1 MNDRSLFVLLICLL
15 GVIPGAPGGRAQAAP
30 LSMDAAAISAPA
42 QSLMKKTGQGC
53 GWDYPCPPV
62 PDYGRRFERR
72 AGDIY
77 IHNNYGPVNVY
88 VRGRRPAEE
97 TVRPPQ
103 TRACEPV
110 VEGDVACD
118 VPRGCGGYP
127 CDEKCGALCWMRR
140 FKKGYCGHGCLA
152 YLEQSRIAAEERA
165 KRREEMREEAARREA
180 IREEREARDASLRGC
195 YDRACPAPRDDR
207 PCYER
212 DCPAPRYERPWRE
225 EAHRGHERPAY
236 ERPRQDSLTPREPFA
251 GPDYRG
257 TCTDGSC

>member
-1 MNDRSLFVLLICLL
+1 V
-15 GVIPGAPGGRAQAAP
+15 
-30 LSMDAAAISAPA
+30 DATAISVPA
-42 QSLMKKTGQGC
+42 QPLMKKAGQGC

-62 PDYGRRFERR
+62 PDYGRRIERR
-72 AGDIY
+72 EGGIY

-88 VRGRRPAEE
+88 VRGRRPPEE

-103 TRACEPV
+103 ARACEPGAGSV
-110 VEGDVACD
+110 SAGACGE
-118 VPRGCGGYP
+118 RWNCGGYP
-127 CDEKCGALCWMRR
+127 CDEKCGPLCWMHR

-165 KRREEMREEAARREA
+165 RRREEMREEAARRET
-180 IREEREARDASLRGC
+180 IREEKEAGDAYLRGC
-195 YDRACPAPRDDR
+195 YDRG
-207 PCYER
+207 
-212 DCPAPRYERPWRE
+212 CPAPRYERPWRE
-225 EAHRGHERPAY
+225 EAHRRHERPAY